1 MHLNTNLGTYL
12 TVRVLPWAWVR
23 SLVGDLR
30 STSHMVLPKKKKQ
43 KPLLL
48 LIISTNI
55 EHLLCVSHGV
65 SALLIHSYSRPVI

>member
-12 TVRVLPWAWVR
+12 TVKVLPRAWVR

-30 STSHMVLPKKKKQ
+30 STSHMVLPKKKKT
-43 KPLLL
+43 LLL

>member
-12 TVRVLPWAWVR
+12 TVKVLPREWVR

-30 STSHMVLPKKKKQ
+30 STSHMVLPKKKK
-43 KPLLL
+43 KTLLL